1 MDYTSQIILRLQKQH
16 QKAVE
21 QYAHLL
27 NTQFERRVDATI
39 LRILF
44 REESSSL
51 EELELAMYEQEVVYT
66 ELRTLDAQI
75 IWLRNEIE
83 QIDLALDIL

>member
-27 NTQFERRVDATI
+27 NTQFERRLDATI

-83 QIDLALDIL
+83 QIDLALDTL

>member
-83 QIDLALDIL
+83 QIDLALDTL